1 MKYLLDTQVYLWYL
15 ADSRKLPAGARSR
28 IAEAEQVFVSAATIW
43 EAAIKVSIGR
53 FEADMERLLAGIEAS
68 GFLAL
73 PVTGRHAARVA
84 TLPRHHADP
93 FDRILVAQAMHEP
106 LLLLTADAALEAYT
120 DLVVRLS

>member
-1 MKYLLDTQVYLWYL
+1 VKYLLDTQVYLWYL
-15 ADSRKLPAGARSR
+15 ADSRKLTAGARSR

-84 TLPRHHADP
+84 TLPQSGGAGGPQGSRSEVRRRSYCPGVLCGSDSAW
-93 FDRILVAQAMHEP
+93 IAT
-106 LLLLTADAALEAYT
+106 TAT
-120 DLVVRLS
+120 